1 MPAVSALFIDGE
13 NIPATLVG
21 RITDLCGP
29 PGNALAARVYGDV
42 ARLDAW
48 ARVPGFR
55 LVHSGQGKN
64 ASDILLAIEAMEFSF
79 AQPGAAFVIVTS
91 DKDFS
96 HLAQRLRERGHA
108 VTGMGEAKTS
118 PAFRASCRTFHEI
131 CAPDKVLPPAVQE
144 SPAPAHPARHRLDLA
159 IRSTIAANSTGKRGM
174 PVVQLATEMKQKH
187 GVMIGT
193 LPERRWRPYLQARPA
208 LYALEPK
215 GPDAHVRVLPEG
227 FRALQA

>member
-1 MPAVSALFIDGE
+1 MPAGTALFIDGE
-13 NIPATLVG
+13 NISATLVG
-21 RITDLCGP
+21 QITNLCGQ
-29 PGNALAARVYGDV
+29 PGSAMAARVYGDV

-64 ASDILLAIEAMEFSF
+64 ATDLLLAVEAMEFSF

-91 DKDFS
+91 DADFS
-96 HLAQRLRERGHA
+96 HLAHRLRERGHA

-118 PAFRASCRTFHEI
+118 PAFRASCQAFHEI
-131 CAPDKVLPPAVQE
+131 CVPKKALPPAVQE
-144 SPAPAHPARHRLDLA
+144 APVASPPARDRLDLA

-174 PVVQLATEMKQKH
+174 PVVQLATEMKQRH
-187 GVMIGT
+187 GIMIGT

-215 GPDAHVRVLPEG
+215 GPDAHVRFLPEG
-227 FRALQA
+227 FRSLLA